1 MLYRRYLCYSS
12 CLDSIFS
19 VFDFFWFAVLQK
31 IGFAPFWIFLV
42 LNFARFFPFDT
53 QECNASGYLPT
64 DNLFLFSIK
73 QVIMSKQSKKQF
85 EQLLN
90 LLHELNIQRVDSD
103 FVEDLWR
110 GEIDEDNI
118 TAPKVTEE
126 TLTDVL
132 TEITSNKY
140 LPKEAATPSSVG
152 RLWTLMT
159 EREMPPR
166 NLVALLYQIIRSSKN
181 SDLSFLA
188 AHIYIA
194 MLQLPGSNV
203 YNVFNP
209 FVFRTVLNLV
219 REWTVRGNSKSTLDL
234 LLNFVTDKLY

>member
-1 MLYRRYLCYSS
+1 
-12 CLDSIFS
+12 
-19 VFDFFWFAVLQK
+19 
-31 IGFAPFWIFLV
+31 
-42 LNFARFFPFDT
+42 
-53 QECNASGYLPT
+53 
-64 DNLFLFSIK
+64 
-73 QVIMSKQSKKQF
+73 MSKQSKKQF
-85 EQLLN
+85 DQLLN
-90 LLHELNIQRVDSD
+90 LLNELNIQRIDSG

-118 TAPKVTEE
+118 AAPKSVTEE

-132 TEITSNKY
+132 TELTSNKY

-203 YNVFNP
+203 YNIFNP

-219 REWTVRGNSKSTLDL
+219 REWTVRGNSKSKRDL
-234 LLNFVTDKLY
+234 LCNFSR